1 MQWVSD
7 RWLQKLIH
15 ILTSGLGM
23 ALQGYFELLR
33 SAPDPEDD
41 ITFLVSELS
50 FLPPEHFSLLV
61 LSLPTL
67 YNGL

>member
-1 MQWVSD
+1 
-7 RWLQKLIH
+7 
-15 ILTSGLGM
+15 M